1 MKYQCSTC
9 GATMPAPGANVIAAR
24 GYYWHLPCTT
34 MQSGMVAFPSDGKLI
49 PKTILHMEDEEE
61 NEKQNASR

>member
-1 MKYQCSTC
+1 MT
-9 GATMPAPGANVIAAR
+9 APGANVIAAR

-49 PKTILHMEDEEE
+49 PVTILHGGGKD
-61 NEKQNASR
+61 KQEVTPE